1 MKPNQETV
9 SMGLFTPD
17 LYRNFAIGFAVGAV
31 IIGASSVPNWEAD
44 LSSPVQAATNTQE
57 AGIVSE

>member
-1 MKPNQETV
+1 
-9 SMGLFTPD
+9 MGLFTPD

-57 AGIVSE
+57 VGIVSE